1 MTRIYRLPALAAV
14 LVVLASA
21 RALQAT
27 ASPPNHANR
36 FEATFDETTA
46 SVTNRIA
53 DLGVFQ
59 LINTGLSRAS
69 ERRR

>member
-1 MTRIYRLPALAAV
+1 MTRIFRLPALAAV

-21 RALQAT
+21 LALQAT

-46 SVTNRIA
+46 SAPT
-53 DLGVFQ
+53 
-59 LINTGLSRAS
+59 AS
-69 ERRR
+69 PTSACSS